1 MDIADKTFSNV
12 DKGTAEIL
20 KEAKLVL
27 EEKGFVVSKKK
38 EKSIASELMHAA
50 YANTAASLLGG
61 IHPNTKTVIID
72 PDLTVRK
79 IMLKAIEDK
88 FFDTCL
94 NELFKGPSKRAAF
107 DNQSPKTWTEKTVT
121 ADIKTKGQFKRFKLI
136 ERYIKLDMN
145 MTKTLFDPDYRPVGD
160 KVVIKKRKYTK
171 TK

>member
-27 EEKGFVVSKKK
+27 QKEGYVVSKPR
-38 EKSIASELMHAA
+38 EKSIARELMNAA
-50 YANTAASLLGG
+50 YANAF
-61 IHPNTKTVIID
+61 KTMSKD

>member
-1 MDIADKTFSNV
+1 MDTEDKRFSNV
-12 DKGTAEIL
+12 DKKTADIL

-27 EEKGFVVSKKK
+27 QKEGYVVSKPR
-38 EKSIASELMHAA
+38 EKSIARELMNAA
-50 YANTAASLLGG
+50 YANAF
-61 IHPNTKTVIID
+61 KTMSKD
-72 PDLTVRK
+72 PDLTRRK
-79 IMLKAIEDK
+79 ICLKAIEDK

-94 NELFKGPSKRAAF
+94 DTLFKGPSKRAAF
-107 DNQSPKTWTEKTVT
+107 DNKSPKTWTEKTVT